1 MLLAVWLQ
9 PLLTAPVVVDLDM
22 LLPSVVLIDDDVR
35 AVWLHDRALVIHGN
49 LLFCPRDLR
58 GGLVFHRVV

>member
-1 MLLAVWLQ
+1 MLLVVWLQ
-9 PLLTAPVVVDLDM
+9 PLLAAPVVADLDM

-35 AVWLHDRALVIHGN
+35 AVWFRYCALVIHGN

-58 GGLVFHRVV
+58 GGVNFTVLR